1 MKSVQKRKST
11 SRAKVRHTWSEEEK
25 EKIRKDYPHRSTK
38 ELADEMG
45 VSVGPLYQ
53 HAASLGVRK
62 TDEYWEADR
71 RLRIARGQVLPALKA
86 NQFKKGQKAWNDGV
100 KGSTGTHPNCRRT
113 QFKKGERTGAAHK
126 NWVPIGTE
134 RLSKE
139 GYLERKV
146 TDDPAVQFQRRWVG
160 VHRLVWESVHGPVPK
175 GHMVCFLPGK
185 KTNVATEIT
194 IDILELVSRRE
205 RARRNHPISRSPEL
219 AKLTQLKGAITR
231 QLNRIVREAKEKDR
245 EQHERLA

>member
-1 MKSVQKRKST
+1 VPKRKST
-11 SRAKVRHTWSEEEK
+11 SRVRVRHTWSEEEK
-25 EKIRKDYPHRSTK
+25 EKIRLEYPHRVTK
-38 ELADEMG
+38 ELAEEMG
-45 VSVGPLYQ
+45 VAIGPLYQ
-53 HAASLGVRK
+53 MAAKLGVLK
-62 TDEYWEADR
+62 TDAYWVEDV
-71 RLRIARGQVLPALKA
+71 RLRIERGRVHPKLKE
-86 NQFKKGQKAWNDGV
+86 NQFKKGQKAWNEGI
-100 KGSTGTHPNCRRT
+100 KGSTGTHPNSRRT
-113 QFKKGERTGAAHK
+113 QFKKGQRSGAANK

-146 TDDPAVQFQRRWVG
+146 TDDPQVQFQRRWVG
-160 VHRLVWESVHGPVPK
+160 VHRLVWEAAHGPVPK

-185 KTNVATEIT
+185 KTNVASEIT

-205 RARRNHPISRSPEL
+205 RARRNHPISKSPEL
-219 AKLTQLKGAITR
+219 ARLTQLKGAITR

>member
-1 MKSVQKRKST
+1 MWT
-11 SRAKVRHTWSEEEK
+11 EEEK
-25 EKIRKDYPHRSTK
+25 EKIRREYPHRSTK
-38 ELADEMG
+38 EMADEMG
-45 VSVGPLYQ
+45 VGVGPLYQ
-53 HAASLGVRK
+53 HAAALGVRK

-71 RLRIARGQVLPALKA
+71 QLRIARGQVHPALKA

-185 KTNVATEIT
+185 KTNVASEIT

-205 RARRNHPISRSPEL
+205 RAYRNHPINKSPEL

-245 EQHERLA
+245 EPHERFA